1 MVLAL
6 EEKPAQDTKIWIESQ
21 CDQLLRQWMLDLDE
35 EEKQTWLWNSM
46 VEIKRIMAR
55 RNR

>member
-1 MVLAL
+1 MVLAF

-21 CDQLLRQWMLDLDE
+21 CNQLFRQWMFDLDE

-46 VEIKRIMAR
+46 VEMKRIMAR